1 MGQKKFKEENHKV
14 FLQIKKI
21 HSILRQTD
29 VDIAG
34 LRTWMNLYSIKN
46 QKTNSEAGR
55 CCFDAKFSDVDA
67 KDKSVFNKSSVMKI
81 QSNQENR
88 EAMHQQKKDK
98 EKFDMLE
105 VCGGKKKKVSISLHW
120 CLPNKTEQTLTK
132 AVFSTSIFAA
142 SIKSD
147 HQKLPDFQ
155 EMPSRFE
162 IDYKTSYNYFKT
174 LQNKKYRECT
184 YEICNRTQESRD
196 FCSLPNDLTP
206 ANKDV
211 CSEIISSKDVV
222 KDFPS
227 TFLANMES
235 SGSNVKKLV
244 YKFERNDTSKPE
256 TCHSFVQSFV
266 QTLMKAQTKMLVLE
280 CCNELEEIE
289 VMQHKK
295 VIDRIHLSA
304 RCLFKVSKSQTNH
317 HYSRNN
323 LTHRFTKFNDPLAIT
338 NDKHVKE
345 SFSKNKL
352 WEIVT
357 TKLNCAV
364 DCIQRRFPGKRD
376 LLLKTLHITEEF
388 NSCIQKHHTLT
399 NFIFGSVAVLSV
411 LLSFDN
417 SSKANI
423 NELISFCEHY
433 FTKVLLFSR
442 SVSNT
447 AVY

>member
-1 MGQKKFKEENHKV
+1 M
-14 FLQIKKI
+14 
-21 HSILRQTD
+21 IL
-29 VDIAG
+29 
-34 LRTWMNLYSIKN
+34 
-46 QKTNSEAGR
+46 
-55 CCFDAKFSDVDA
+55 
-67 KDKSVFNKSSVMKI
+67 SVFNKSSVMKI

-132 AVFSTSIFAA
+132 AVFATSIFAA

-235 SGSNVKKLV
+235 SGHVVPVSNVKKLV

-289 VMQHKK
+289 VMQQKK

-304 RCLFKVSKSQTNH
+304 HYLFKVSKSQTNH
-317 HYSRNN
+317 HFSRNN

-345 SFSKNKL
+345 SFSDHDRIYRKTAILCQKFGA
-352 WEIVT
+352 ETTVT
-357 TKLNCAV
+357 FCAEQNPAHHNDFPVEPPYHLPNQTISV
-364 DCIQRRFPGKRD
+364 DHDVELSGFSCRLIYNLKR
-376 LLLKTLHITEEF
+376 
-388 NSCIQKHHTLT
+388 
-399 NFIFGSVAVLSV
+399 
-411 LLSFDN
+411 
-417 SSKANI
+417 
-423 NELISFCEHY
+423 
-433 FTKVLLFSR
+433 
-442 SVSNT
+442 
-447 AVY
+447 